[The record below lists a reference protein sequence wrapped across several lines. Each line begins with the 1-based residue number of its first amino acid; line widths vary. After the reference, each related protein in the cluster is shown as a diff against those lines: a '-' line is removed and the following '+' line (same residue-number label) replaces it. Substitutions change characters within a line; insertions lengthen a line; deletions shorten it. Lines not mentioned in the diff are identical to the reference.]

1 MVAKRIIPCLDV
13 ADGRVVKG
21 VNFVGLRDAG
31 DPVELACLYSASGA
45 DELVFL
51 DIAASHQGRATLVDL
66 VRRTAEAVT
75 IPFTVGGGIGSV
87 EGITELLRAGA
98 DKISLN
104 SAAVRDPQLVSR
116 GAERFGC
123 QCIVVAIDARRRPG
137 PVLHRLGSDEKAA
150 DGNGADANGAG
161 EKAAGWDVFVKGG
174 RENTGLDAVAW
185 AQRAVALGAGEILL
199 TSMDGDGTQAGY
211 DLALTRAV
219 AEAVDV
225 PVIASGGAGC
235 IDHIAEALAPGPEG
249 GSASAALLASLL
261 HDRVL
266 SVEEIKTELLGRGL
280 HLRPLEIMN
289 KSQPL

>member
-31 DPVELACLYSASGA
+31 DPVELACRYSAAGA

-75 IPFTVGGGIGSV
+75 IPFTVGGGIASV
-87 EGITELLRAGA
+87 DGITELLRAGA
-98 DKISLN
+98 DKVSLN
-104 SAAVRDPQLVSR
+104 SSAVRDPDLVAR
-116 GAERFGC
+116 GAQRFGC
-123 QCIVVAIDARRRPG
+123 QCIVVAIDARRR
-137 PVLHRLGSDEKAA
+137 
-150 DGNGADANGAG
+150 DGH
-161 EKAAGWDVFVKGG
+161 GWDVFVKGG

-185 AQRAVALGAGEILL
+185 ARQVVALGAGEILL

-219 AEAVDV
+219 ADAVDV

-235 IDHIAEALAPGPEG
+235 IDHIAAALDPGAG
-249 GSASAALLASLL
+249 GGHAAAALLASLL
-261 HDRVL
+261 HDGVL
-266 SVEEIKTELLGRGL
+266 TVAQIKTDLLARGL
-280 HLRPLEIMN
+280 PIRPLQE
-289 KSQPL
+289 SS